1 MLYQRSQIKLV
12 ESYVKFVQGEG
23 GIFPADKEFLEGLR
37 KVCDEKDIL
46 LIFDEIQCGMGRC
59 GSLFAH
65 DLYGVKPDV
74 LTLAKALGCGVPV
87 GAFVVGEKADGALV
101 PGDHGTTYGG
111 IHSQQRRSMQYLTS
125 LRSYRFQNM
134 QKKSELTCGIIR
146 RVKREI

>member
-1 MLYQRSQIKLV
+1 MTGNSHYQDGFVPKEFRAVFAEFNNLEDVVSKITDKTCGIICEV
-12 ESYVKFVQGEG
+12 VQGEG

-87 GAFVVGEKADGALV
+87 GAFVVGEKAGW
-101 PGDHGTTYGG
+101 GFST
-111 IHSQQRRSMQYLTS
+111 R
-125 LRSYRFQNM
+125 
-134 QKKSELTCGIIR
+134 
-146 RVKREI
+146 